1 MKGWIEILVTGK
13 KVWLNP
19 WENILIMGK
28 YINYGTVLMIFDL
41 IFNWF

>member
-1 MKGWIEILVTGK
+1 
-13 KVWLNP
+13 
-19 WENILIMGK
+19 MGK